1 MVQGLYLLPQLP
13 KNFHRL
19 LLENLPWPT
28 IHTLVPST
36 SFASLRVLRYKRV
49 VNAKERAN
57 AEAESLKLVMQLQQE
72 EVASARKR
80 QEHQQRTS
88 LSSGNVRTMTRA
100 ELAAE
105 VKSLRD
111 WLKQCKEG
119 DARKPELDAAL
130 SLLIQVK
137 LSGTSSS
144 TLRTSFCVEGYVQT
158 IC

>member
-1 MVQGLYLLPQLP
+1 M
-13 KNFHRL
+13 HTAA
-19 LLENLPWPT
+19 T
-28 IHTLVPST
+28 ILKKYKWT
-36 SFASLRVLRYKRV
+36 SEEKPR
-49 VNAKERAN
+49 
-57 AEAESLKLVMQLQQE
+57 AEASKE
-72 EVASARKR
+72 
-80 QEHQQRTS
+80 
-88 LSSGNVRTMTRA
+88 RA

-119 DARKPELDAAL
+119 DAHKPELDAAL